1 MRCTRCLV
9 PTATVLVHECT
20 VLHSTQC
27 TRCSVRTVHAVHT
40 VLGHCYEASARVN
53 GAAWYSVHV
62 VLRYSVRTVFST
74 HGAQCT
80 LEHRHAVLHGT
91 RCMWCPQYAV
101 CTVFGTLRYSNSGT
115 PCWTSLMCRPP
126 VVAPISAG
134 RKGETFQAGKGH
146 YGPQSPDGPGPGA
159 LGQTGTCGP
168 GRSPSSIAI
177 PHLPRGDQVG
187 WDEASQ
193 LVQEETLSI
202 AASGEGASFSSDMQF
217 KVSPNVVF
225 SGLELIPDSSSDKA
239 LDSLG
244 SVEENL
250 GIFQE
255 ILSSLPVDNV
265 DQILADIINLQT
277 IIRSLAVS
285 ISCTPLKSR
294 NTGHLENF
302 LKNNSTFRF
311 TIGNVALDR
320 LQKYLLKL
328 IRNLDQLKKC

>member
-1 MRCTRCLV
+1 MNY
-9 PTATVLVHECT
+9 P
-20 VLHSTQC
+20 
-27 TRCSVRTVHAVHT
+27 
-40 VLGHCYEASARVN
+40 
-53 GAAWYSVHV
+53 V
-62 VLRYSVRTVFST
+62 VLLCIMLQLCNSWPVPVDKVKNEAKLL
-74 HGAQCT
+74 AQT
-80 LEHRHAVLHGT
+80 TIIRIEKHT
-91 RCMWCPQYAV
+91 
-101 CTVFGTLRYSNSGT
+101 
-115 PCWTSLMCRPP
+115 
-126 VVAPISAG
+126 
-134 RKGETFQAGKGH
+134 
-146 YGPQSPDGPGPGA
+146 D
-159 LGQTGTCGP
+159 
-168 GRSPSSIAI
+168 
-177 PHLPRGDQVG
+177 
-187 WDEASQ
+187 
-193 LVQEETLSI
+193 
-202 AASGEGASFSSDMQF
+202 QF